1 MVILVLLILYALYS
15 YGVRRGGT
23 FAVLIGVGY
32 GIAFLSGG
40 SGLGSRVVSAASETP
55 FGVRPRVWLA
65 GARYVLHHPLLGVGP
80 GQFRDAVNS
89 TATLSFFQNVLSG
102 RILTDGHDIF
112 VEVVVT
118 TGLLGLVCFL
128 VWLLGAARTAAR
140 CTFLGFAAAM
150 IAVALVEP
158 MNVAVLPLAFLG
170 LGAATAVR
178 LRHGETAGLT
188 SCQPASEQP
197 RGVLPA
203 NEQAPAPY
211 CPRDHPRHSG
221 DGALSRSDDGDG
233 GRLRRER
240 NEPEFGPA
248 VQSRRCKGREQTL
261 ALLAEVSA

>member
-1 MVILVLLILYALYS
+1 M
-15 YGVRRGGT
+15 
-23 FAVLIGVGY
+23 
-32 GIAFLSGG
+32 
-40 SGLGSRVVSAASETP
+40 
-55 FGVRPRVWLA
+55 
-65 GARYVLHHPLLGVGP
+65 LHHPLLGVGP

-170 LGAATAVR
+170 LGAANGSAPETWRNGRPHLLPTSLRAAEGR
-178 LRHGETAGLT
+178 LAGERAGPG
-188 SCQPASEQP
+188 S
-197 RGVLPA
+197 V
-203 NEQAPAPY
+203 
-211 CPRDHPRHSG
+211 CPRITLVTVAMALFLGVTMVMG
-221 DGALSRSDDGDG
+221 DAYVVNG
-233 GRLRRER
+233 

-261 ALLAEVSA
+261 ALLAEVSVSKLLRSWRSTA